1 MKTSHCPICD
11 YNMSVSGNGV
21 PYCDHL
27 VGKYKVL
34 YDNVRKYKVSYDNV
48 SMSGEYM
55 TRVLLVVEQSIV
67 LLQFSQLVFLDEERI
82 EKFLLLR

>member
-11 YNMSVSGNGV
+11 YSMSASGNGV

-34 YDNVRKYKVSYDNV
+34 YDNIR
-48 SMSGEYM
+48 MSGEGM
-55 TRVLLVVEQSIV
+55 TRVLVIRQSIV
-67 LLQFSQLVFLDEERI
+67 LLKFSQLVFLDEERI
-82 EKFLLLR
+82 EKLLLLR

>member
-1 MKTSHCPICD
+1 MKTLHCPICD
-11 YNMSVSGNGV
+11 YNMSASGNGV

-34 YDNVRKYKVSYDNV
+34 YDNV

-67 LLQFSQLVFLDEERI
+67 LLQFSKLVFLDEERI